1 VWRCVG
7 YSADGSPAAVD
18 NAAMTS
24 PAPDSEP
31 GQEHRPTAGAAV
43 RRVTWLLLLLLA
55 AVGIFAGSLRA
66 TSTAPDDR
74 SPYFRSYQA
83 PAAPEPAR
91 ASGMLA
97 DVYER
102 ARPAAVRIESRCAN
116 PLFGSSPID
125 VGSGFFVSA
134 GGELLTAYHV
144 IRRQAPAPPS
154 RCGLQYV
161 AVDSGGAV
169 HPLELVSFDA
179 YLDLALLRARVS
191 RPVPYLPLAATVP
204 AAGTEVVAIG
214 NSRGEFLADRAGSV
228 SRVGVRSVR
237 PEFASGTVELTA
249 ALAPGDSGGPV
260 LTADGEAFGVVSY
273 ISFEPAV
280 MSSEGDAPF
289 SSWFD
294 NAFNNAFTATE
305 LPEFASYAV
314 PVLAGSDVIEALRSG
329 LSRDVP
335 VIGFEVAFDYDPRS
349 SATPWLGR
357 RPGVVVGRVQRSG
370 PGDEA
375 GLRSLSERRVR
386 DAAGR
391 PVGTSLTADVIVAVD
406 GRPTPTF
413 ERLLEVIRAR
423 NVGQRVILSVQRGE
437 RSERVAVVLGGH
449 RQVFR

>member
-1 VWRCVG
+1 L
-7 YSADGSPAAVD
+7 
-18 NAAMTS
+18 
-24 PAPDSEP
+24 PD
-31 GQEHRPTAGAAV
+31 QEHLPGAGATGRATV
-43 RRVTWLLLLLLA
+43 GRVTWLLLLLLA
-55 AVGIFAGSLRA
+55 AVAIFAGSLRA
-66 TSTAPDDR
+66 TSTAPDGGP
-74 SPYFRSYQA
+74 SQFRTYEA

-91 ASGMLA
+91 ASGRLEQ
-97 DVYER
+97 VYR
-102 ARPAAVRIESRCAN
+102 QARSAVVRIESRCAN

-134 GGELLTAYHV
+134 DGEVLTAYHV
-144 IRRQAPAPPS
+144 IRRQAPTAPS

-161 AVDSGGAV
+161 AVDSEGRA

-191 RPVPYLPLAATVP
+191 RPVPFLPLAAAAP
-204 AAGTEVVAIG
+204 AAGSEVVAIG

-228 SRVGVRSVR
+228 SRVGVRSSR

-280 MSSEGDAPF
+280 LSSEGDAPF
-289 SSWFD
+289 SSWFN
-294 NAFNNAFTATE
+294 NAFNSTA

-314 PVLAGSDVIEALRSG
+314 PVLAGSDVVEALRSG
-329 LSRDVP
+329 LSRDIP

-357 RPGVVVGRVQRSG
+357 RPGVVVGRVQQSG

-386 DAAGR
+386 DAGGR
-391 PVGTSLTADVIVAVD
+391 PIGTSLTADVIVAVD

-423 NVGQRVILSVQRGE
+423 SVGQKVILSVQRGE
-437 RSERVAVVLGGH
+437 RSERVAVVLAGH